1 MKAFL
6 AETGA
11 ARRKQELTPA
21 KEKKLMKIMICLF
34 GNQKGGVGK
43 STLTV
48 LSGNYLSLAK
58 RWPVIIIDMD
68 YQQSISQKYEKAK
81 ILENEEPYEVLPANL
96 ETFPLLHNLV
106 NDKKDAVLIDL
117 PGKLDDDGLIPVF
130 QSADLLICPFSYDE
144 FTFESTVLFTVVL
157 KKVNPKVDVIFVPN
171 RIKANVKFEI
181 MHEVN
186 EQLSRLGKI
195 TTAIPDRIDFQR
207 IATFQTPPSL
217 HPVITPVLE
226 EIFADRLWKK

>member
-1 MKAFL
+1 
-6 AETGA
+6 
-11 ARRKQELTPA
+11 
-21 KEKKLMKIMICLF
+21 MICLF

-58 RWPVIIIDMD
+58 DWPVTVIDMD
-68 YQQSISQKYEKAK
+68 YQQSISQKFEKAK
-81 ILENEEPYEVLPANL
+81 VLENDEPYEVLPANL
-96 ETFPLLHNLV
+96 ESFSLLIPVLTKN
-106 NDKKDAVLIDL
+106 KKDAVLIDL

-130 QSADLLICPFSYDE
+130 KSADLVICPFSYDE

-157 KKVNPKVDVIFVPN
+157 KKINPKVDVVFIPN

-181 MHEVN
+181 MSEVN
-186 EQLSRLGKI
+186 EQLSRFGRI
-195 TTAIPDRIDFQR
+195 TMAIPDRIDFQR
-207 IATFQTPPSL
+207 ITTFQTPLSL
-217 HPVITPVLE
+217 YSIITPVFE